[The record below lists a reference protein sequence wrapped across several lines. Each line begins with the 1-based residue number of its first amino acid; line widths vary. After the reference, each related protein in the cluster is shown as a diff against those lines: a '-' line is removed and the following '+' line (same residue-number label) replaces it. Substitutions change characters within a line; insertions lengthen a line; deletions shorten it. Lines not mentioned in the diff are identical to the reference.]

1 MAWMSQEKKKEIA
14 VEMKKALKGT
24 GVKYTLGVKH
34 HSTIVFNMKSAPI
47 DFIANYNETLAVAVD
62 DSAIFRTD
70 LFETDYVSVNPYH
83 FEKHFTGK
91 ALEVLKKIFKV
102 LNTGNWDKSD
112 IMTDYFDVGWY
123 KKVNIGQ
130 WNKPFVVKG

>member
-24 GVKYTLGVKH
+24 GVKYTLGVKN

-47 DFIANYNETLAVAVD
+47 DFIANYNET
-62 DSAIFRTD
+62 TD

-102 LNTGNWDKSD
+102 VR
-112 IMTDYFDVGWY
+112 FHE
-123 KKVNIGQ
+123 
-130 WNKPFVVKG
+130 

>member
-1 MAWMSQEKKKEIA
+1 MSQEKKKEIA

-47 DFIANYNETLAVAVD
+47 DFIANYNET
-62 DSAIFRTD
+62 TD

>member
-47 DFIANYNETLAVAVD
+47 DFIANYNET
-62 DSAIFRTD
+62 TD